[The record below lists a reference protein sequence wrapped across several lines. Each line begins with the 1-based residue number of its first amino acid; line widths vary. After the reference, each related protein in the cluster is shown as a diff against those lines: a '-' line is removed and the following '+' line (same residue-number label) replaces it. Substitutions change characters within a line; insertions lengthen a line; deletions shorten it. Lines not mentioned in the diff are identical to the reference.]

1 MRNLKNDKSFLWRAR
16 FLIGVIIIL
25 FLHLIYCLVN
35 IAFVEGKNYDIVVLR
50 QRADSKNV
58 SSRFSEN
65 KRGSILDANG
75 IPLAESHL
83 IYTIIYDPKLIL
95 SLRETESKK
104 TDKLINLPEEI
115 NSFLY
120 QKLDIEEG
128 KLEKLLEEKKESHY
142 EKILIN
148 AEFSECD
155 EVIQA
160 IDARKIPAGV
170 TYIKDYTRNY
180 PYDELACDIIGFVRG
195 DNIGLWGL
203 EKHYDDYLKGKK
215 GRNFG
220 LVDENDDFVISK
232 IEEKDGYN
240 LVLNINYMVQKYVT
254 EAMDRY
260 AKENNPMAM
269 EVVVMDPRDA
279 RVLAMASY
287 PNYNLNNPNDLSGFF
302 SEEDLDKIR
311 NGIKR
316 KDDFDRITKF
326 EFFTKRDESILKK
339 GCKDDEQYAEI
350 IQHFRDN
357 LWKNGS
363 IVNTYE
369 PGSTFKSFTLAMALE
384 EGKIDKSNTYMCKG
398 AKVPFEGEKP
408 IRCHK
413 RSGHGLID
421 YSDALAGSCNVAFME
436 IGEAIGRDIFYEY
449 TRDFGFGSITN
460 IDLDGEV
467 SARGLL
473 NPLNKLNPVE
483 LQTNA
488 FGQGFNITPIQ
499 LITAYSALIN
509 GGFFYEPHV
518 VNRVVDEKGTVILKN
533 DKKLQRVI
541 LSKEVADEI
550 KYELGKVVESGT
562 GSRAAIEGYS
572 IAGKTGTAEKGKR
585 EEKDYILSFI
595 GFSPIENPEVIA
607 LVVVD
612 DPDKEDVSSGEA
624 IKVFKDMMKD
634 VLPYLRVTKD
644 YSNIEKK

>member
-1 MRNLKNDKSFLWRAR
+1 MRRLKNDKNFLAKST
-16 FLIGVIIIL
+16 FVLISIFIG
-25 FLHLIYCLVN
+25 FGYLIYCLVN
-35 IAFVEGKNYDIVVLR
+35 IAFVEGKNYDLVVLR

-58 SSRFSEN
+58 SYGFSEN

-83 IYTIIYDPKLIL
+83 IYTIVYDPKLII
-95 SLRETESKK
+95 SLEESESKK
-104 TDKLINLPEEI
+104 SDELINLREEI
-115 NSFLY
+115 NAFLY
-120 QKLDIEEG
+120 EQLNLSEG
-128 KLEKLLEEKKESHY
+128 SLEKLLEEKKESHF
-142 EKILIN
+142 EKILVN
-148 AEFSECD
+148 AEFSECA

-160 IDARKIPAGV
+160 IDSRKLPAGV
-170 TYIKDYTRNY
+170 TYNKEYTRNY
-180 PYDELACDIIGFVRG
+180 PYGDLACDIIGFVRG

-203 EKHYDDYLKGKK
+203 EKRYDDYLKGKK

-220 LVDENDDFVISK
+220 LVDENDDFIITN

-240 LVLNINYMVQKYVT
+240 LVLNINYMVQKYIT

-269 EVVVMDPRDA
+269 EVIVMDPRDA

-287 PNYNLNNPNDLSGFF
+287 PSYNLNNPYSLSDFF
-302 SEEDLDKIR
+302 SKDDLDKIR

-316 KDDFDRITKF
+316 EDDFERITKF
-326 EFFTKRDESILKK
+326 KYFTNKDEEILKQ
-339 GCKDDEQYAEI
+339 GCKDEEEYGKI

-357 LWKNGS
+357 LWKNGA

-384 EGKIDKSNTYMCKG
+384 EGIIDENDTYMCRG
-398 AKVPFEGEKP
+398 SKVPFEGERP
-408 IRCHK
+408 IKCHK
-413 RSGHGLID
+413 WSGHGLID
-421 YSDALAGSCNVAFME
+421 YSAALAGSCNVAFMD
-436 IGEAIGRDIFYEY
+436 IGEAIGRNIFYEY
-449 TRDFGFGSITN
+449 TRNLGFGSVTN

-473 NPLNKLNPVE
+473 NPLDKLNPVE

-509 GGFFYEPHV
+509 GGFYYEPHV
-518 VNRVVDEKGTVILKN
+518 VNRVVDEDGTIIMKN

-541 LSKEVADEI
+541 LSKEVADEVR
-550 KYELGKVVESGT
+550 YQLGNVVEGGT
-562 GSRAAIEGYS
+562 GSKAAIEGYS

-585 EEKDYILSFI
+585 SEKDYILSFI
-595 GFSPIENPEVIA
+595 GFSPIENPEVLA
-607 LVVVD
+607 LVVID
-612 DPDKEDVSSGEA
+612 DPDKDDVSSAEA

-634 VLPYLRVTKD
+634 VLPYLRITKD
-644 YSNIEKK
+644 YSKIEK